1 MSDRPE
7 APAPKSRIWIVANS
21 HTNQERL
28 ALEHLTRQN
37 YETYCPMII
46 RRRSHARRVDMA
58 PRPLFPG
65 YLFISHEPGHTR
77 WRPILSTVGVR
88 TLVHFGET
96 LGTISD
102 DFIHSLRQREKDGL
116 IANPEPSYHVG
127 QQVRL
132 AAGPFDGVVATILS
146 LGEKERLVVLLDI
159 MQRQVRVKVR
169 TDQVTA
175 E

>member
-7 APAPKSRIWIVANS
+7 DLAPKSRLWIVANS
-21 HTNQERL
+21 HANQERL
-28 ALEHLTRQN
+28 ALQHLARQN
-37 YETYCPMII
+37 YEAYCPMIMK
-46 RRRSHARRVDMA
+46 RRSHARRVDVA

-65 YLFISHEPGHTR
+65 YLFISHDPARAR

-116 IANPEPSYHVG
+116 IAAPEPSYHVG

-132 AAGPFDGVVATILS
+132 ATGPFDGVVATILS
-146 LGEKERLVVLLDI
+146 LAEKERLIVLMDI

-169 TDQVTA
+169 MDQVIA